1 MTIRLHP
8 GIIVMVSYLL
18 CLVPAFSQQPFT
30 VTQSAPAR
38 LDGLKAGYTLVNE
51 KEKEVGDKGN
61 FSRFSIEFYITNET
75 SQAKI
80 ILYKQGF
87 NLLGSDVSPNLV
99 LFRCL
104 NATGARM
111 TSKEFSLQ
119 AKTCTIPALVEDKD
133 CSSGKTT
140 QSKRLV
146 QVGYWIK
153 AGETIST
160 KSVVIVPLS
169 QQPDMTAVF
178 FPNSNSS
185 VGSTINNQPVIND
198 LPVTG
203 EEGFMKI
210 RNFAVNTFLNNQNGP
225 LDCTTIGNGWW
236 SAQWQLLPV
245 PGTNYYVIKN
255 RWKNNFISTGNNG
268 LLSMNDQS
276 ANSMWMI
283 EAVGNTNTY
292 TIKNVGTN
300 RFLMNKDGALQAE
313 AVFGDQA
320 NARWILEQ

>member
-1 MTIRLHP
+1 MVKLYLR
-8 GIIVMVSYLL
+8 IILL
-18 CLVPAFSQQPFT
+18 FCSSLSFIPAFSQQPFT

-75 SQAKI
+75 NQAKI

-87 NLLGSDVSPNLV
+87 NLLASDVSPNLV
-99 LFRCL
+99 LFRCI

-119 AKTCTIPALVEDKD
+119 AKTCMIPALVEDKD

-140 QSKRLV
+140 QSKRQV

-178 FPNSNSS
+178 FPNSNSP
-185 VGSTINNQPVIND
+185 VGSTINNQPVTND

-203 EEGFMKI
+203 GEGFMKI
-210 RNFAVNTFLNNQNGP
+210 RNFAINTFLNNQDGP
-225 LDCTTIGNGWW
+225 LGCTTIDNGWW

-268 LLSMNDQS
+268 LLSVNDQS

-283 EAVGNTNTY
+283 EAVGNSNTY
-292 TIKNVGTN
+292 TLKNVGTN
-300 RFLMNKDGALQAE
+300 RFLINQDGALQAE
-313 AVFGDQA
+313 AVFADQP